1 MHEGG
6 YGLRVTDD
14 GLFVFS
20 EPDGTRLAEAG
31 RLDRHL
37 QKCFSGNISTDE
49 PATLPLFRI
58 NREHGLEIDRNTAMS
73 RWIGDRMD
81 YGWTTEILC
90 RDDSAGP
97 RAAGEERPPGR

>member
-1 MHEGG
+1 
-6 YGLRVTDD
+6 
-14 GLFVFS
+14 
-20 EPDGTRLAEAG
+20 
-31 RLDRHL
+31 L

-58 NREHGLEIDRNTAMS
+58 NREHGLDRNTAMS

-90 RDDSAGP
+90 RNDDVGP
-97 RAAGEERPPGR
+97 